1 MEEKVKLTLVM
12 TIETDYEIKV
22 EQLRETLDSIM
33 GDRALKDLDD
43 DEVVATLM
51 HIIDHSTPTEAPK
64 IGQRWVEDPEDD
76 GK

>member
-51 HIIDHSTPTEAPK
+51 HVVAHSTPTEAPK
-64 IGQRWVEDPEDD
+64 IGQWWVEVPEDD